1 MVRLA
6 ANLSFLFKEKPF
18 LERFQ
23 AAAAAGFRA
32 VEYMFPGDG
41 VYTASAAEVAEQLEA
56 HDLQQVLLNAPP
68 GDWENGE
75 RGLGG
80 IAQRETEFQK
90 SIATGLSY
98 CRRLGCPR
106 MHVLAGM
113 TAHGAT
119 EVRPSHPTSTVASAR
134 TTSTRRRRLHREQE
148 VFARRLRW
156 AAEQAAPHG
165 VTLLVEVLNPRDFP
179 GYLVPDAATALRLVQ
194 RAGHASVQ
202 LQLDAYHLHTT
213 EGPELEATFRRLLPH
228 AGHVQFANPPGR
240 HEPGVGEVDFSRLC
254 ALLDELGY
262 EGHVGM
268 EYKPSTSTTVQS
280 LAGWGEA
287 HGLLVR

>member
-1 MVRLA
+1 
-6 ANLSFLFKEKPF
+6 
-18 LERFQ
+18 
-23 AAAAAGFRA
+23 
-32 VEYMFPGDG
+32 MFPGDG

-56 HDLQQVLLNAPP
+56 HKLEQVLLNAPP
-68 GDWENGE
+68 GDWDNGE

-80 IAQRETEFQK
+80 ISQRETEFQK
-90 SIATGLSY
+90 SIATGLKY
-98 CRRLGCPR
+98 CRRLGCQR

-113 TAHGAT
+113 TEHGAT
-119 EVRPSHPTSTVASAR
+119 E
-134 TTSTRRRRLHREQE
+134 E

-156 AAEQAAPHG
+156 AGEQAAPHG

-179 GYLVPDAATALRLVQ
+179 GYLVPDAATALRLVEQ
-194 RAGHASVQ
+194 AGHASVR

-213 EGPELEATFRRLLPH
+213 EGPDLDATFRRLLPH

-240 HEPGVGEVDFSRLC
+240 NEPGVGDADFAKLC

-280 LAGWGEA
+280 LAGWAEPF
-287 HGLLVR
+287 GLAAE